1 MPPILIPYQQK
12 WAKDNSRVKICQK
25 SRRIGISWGD
35 ASISALDAALSN
47 GCSTYYIGYNR
58 EMSEQYIEDVG
69 SWANAYQLATTP
81 IEKDILE
88 DGDRSILVY
97 RVRFASGHK
106 VVALSSRPSNL
117 RAKKGK
123 VVIDEAAFHD
133 DLPELLKAGMAILA
147 WGGQLRVI
155 STHNGID
162 NYFNQII
169 QETFKGKFDYSIH
182 KYDLDDAI
190 ADGLYQRICLVNGW
204 EYSKEAERIWRAQ
217 LIKDYGIGADEELF
231 CIPADIKGGGKVFKK
246 EWFQIIDTLPF
257 PMDGIRFWDMAATA
271 QELKADAYYT
281 ASVKMAYDSGN
292 YYILDARAEQFSPA
306 QSDDWMLE
314 TALEDGNYVPVRWE
328 LEGGS
333 AGLRVEAHLK
343 KLLWGFDTEGVRPQG
358 DKVTRA
364 KPLASDAKRGNVFL
378 LKGDWNER
386 YLNAIYGFDGTPK
399 PLTNDYTDASSGA
412 WSCLQL
418 GGIANILE
426 T

>member
-1 MPPILIPYQQK
+1 
-12 WAKDNSRVKICQK
+12 
-25 SRRIGISWGD
+25 
-35 ASISALDAALSN
+35 
-47 GCSTYYIGYNR
+47 
-58 EMSEQYIEDVG
+58 MSEQYIEDVAW
-69 SWANAYQLATTP
+69 WAKSYELATAP

-88 DGDRSILVY
+88 NGDQSILVY

-147 WGGQLRVI
+147 WGGQLRII

-169 QETFKGKFDYSIH
+169 QQTHEGKFDYSIH
-182 KYDLDDAI
+182 KSDLDDAI

-204 EYSKEAERIWRAQ
+204 EYSKEAEEQWRSQ
-217 LIKDYGIGADEELF
+217 LIKDYGVGANEELF

-257 PMDGIRFWDMAATA
+257 PIDGIRFWDMAATA
-271 QELKADAYYT
+271 EEVKKDAYFT

-292 YYILDARAEQFSPA
+292 YYILDARAEQLDPA
-306 QSDDWMLE
+306 DSDDWMLE
-314 TALEDGNYVPVRWE
+314 TALEDGNYVPIRWE

-343 KLLWGFDTEGVRPQG
+343 NLLWGFDAEGVRPQG

-378 LKGDWNER
+378 LRGDWNDR
-386 YLNAIYGFDGTPK
+386 YLNALYGFDGTPK

-418 GGIANILE
+418 GGIASILG